1 MVESTNFDQ
10 MESDEDKTLK
20 DAHIFDPTKNVE
32 EELNYEFQVRDP
44 CQVSGTTLYKITGR
58 DKEGLFEG

>member
-1 MVESTNFDQ
+1 